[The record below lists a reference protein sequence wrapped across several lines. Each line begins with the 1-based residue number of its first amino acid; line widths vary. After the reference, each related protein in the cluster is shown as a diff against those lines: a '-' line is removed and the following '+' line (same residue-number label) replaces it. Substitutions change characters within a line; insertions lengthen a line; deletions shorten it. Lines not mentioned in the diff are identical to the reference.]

1 MNYSTKDY
9 EIIIEESKMKQMMTR
24 AKSVAM
30 STLLSI
36 AAVYGVSLTSIAAV
50 SSQKIPIV
58 DESVAKVPTE
68 NQTEDQLAHRY
79 HGRSYRGYSGRC
91 RRVATNYKN
100 LRVRRYPWGRVIS
113 ALHRGTRVCVIGYHD
128 GWAQISYPCYG
139 YVYARYLSYC

>member
-79 HGRSYRGYSGRC
+79 HGRS
-91 RRVATNYKN
+91 
-100 LRVRRYPWGRVIS
+100 
-113 ALHRGTRVCVIGYHD
+113 
-128 GWAQISYPCYG
+128 
-139 YVYARYLSYC
+139 